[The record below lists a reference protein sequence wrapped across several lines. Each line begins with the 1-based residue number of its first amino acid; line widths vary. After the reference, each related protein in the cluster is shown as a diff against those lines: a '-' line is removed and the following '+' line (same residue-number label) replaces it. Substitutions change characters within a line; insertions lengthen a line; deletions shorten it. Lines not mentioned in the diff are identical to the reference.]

1 MLTLETLRKSLGGKI
16 SNGQLLCPGPGHS
29 AKDES
34 LSIKLDP
41 GAPDGMLVHSF
52 ADDDPIV
59 CKDYIREKCGLPPF
73 KPKGNG
79 HVRRRTDEEI
89 ERALKAA
96 IMRPS
101 ASKSNVVARYDYTGE
116 AGVLLYQ
123 VERLEPKSF
132 RQRRPDGKGGWIY
145 NLGGVRRV
153 PYRWPEL
160 LEYPDGT
167 IFLCEGEKDADRI
180 ASLGHCATTATGGKW
195 ADECIKAL
203 ADRDVI
209 ILQDADNPGTA
220 KALKTATALHGTAKT
235 IRIVRLPGLT
245 GHSNNKDVSDWL
257 DADPHRAGK
266 LVDACFDV
274 PLWEPSGDRAGNETE
289 GKTEDST
296 EGKAEAKTAKREEAQ
311 AAPNPLI
318 FIDLTQWQNQHV
330 PERSWVV
337 RDRIPLNNVTLLSGE
352 GAVGKTILALQLC
365 VATPL
370 ARDWLKALPEPG
382 PVIAVCCEDDA
393 DELHRRL
400 DAIVRYYGVSFAD
413 LADLHLVSLAGH
425 DALLATP
432 RRDGL
437 LQPTGMFKQLSEA
450 ARDLKPKLILVDN
463 SADVF
468 GGNEN
473 DRAQVRQ
480 FIGMLHGLAMVANA
494 GALLT
499 SHPSL
504 TGISTGTGLSGST
517 AWNASVRS
525 RLYLKR
531 ATTAKDEEPD
541 PNLRVLEVMKNNH
554 GPIGETIML
563 RWEDGL
569 FLPVPASGSL
579 EKLAREQKLDEL
591 FLMLLGRCN
600 GQGRVVNDKKT
611 SNTYAPNRFVDEP
624 EAKADHVNKRE
635 LADAMERLFR
645 AGKIHVVPYGFPSRG
660 WTRLEHK

>member
-1 MLTLETLRKSLGGKI
+1 MLTLEALRKSLGGKI
-16 SNGQLLCPGPGHS
+16 TNGQLLCPGPGHS

-41 GAPDGMLVHSF
+41 GAPDGMVVYSF

-96 IMRPS
+96 IMRQPS
-101 ASKSNVVARYDYTGE
+101 ASKSNVVARYDYTDE
-116 AGVLLYQ
+116 AGALLYQ

-132 RQRRPDGKGGWIY
+132 RQRQPDRKGGWIY
-145 NLGGVRRV
+145 NLGGVRPV

-167 IFLCEGEKDADRI
+167 IFLCEGEKDADRV
-180 ASLGHCATTATGGKW
+180 ASLGHCATTAAGGKW
-195 ADECIKAL
+195 ANECIRAL

-209 ILQDADNPGTA
+209 ILQDADSAGTA

-245 GHSNNKDVSDWL
+245 GHPNNKDVSDWL
-257 DADPHRAGK
+257 DTDPRRAEK
-266 LVDACFDV
+266 LVDVCFDV
-274 PLWEPSGDRAGNETE
+274 PLWEPTGDKTENETE
-289 GKTEDST
+289 GKTEHST
-296 EGKAEAKTAKREEAQ
+296 EAKTAKPDEA
-311 AAPNPLI
+311 ANPLV
-318 FIDLTQWQNQHV
+318 FIDFTAWQNQPV

-337 RDRIPLNNVTLLSGE
+337 RDRIPLNNVTLFSGE
-352 GAVGKTILALQLC
+352 GAVGKTIVSLQLA
-365 VATPL
+365 VATVL
-370 ARDWLKALPEPG
+370 GRDWLKALPEPG
-382 PVIAVCCEDDA
+382 PIIAVCCEDDT

-400 DAIVRYYGVSFAD
+400 DAILRHYQASFTD
-413 LADLHLVSLAGH
+413 LADLHLISLAGD

-437 LQPTGMFKQLSEA
+437 LQPTGLFKQLGEA
-450 ARDLKPKLILVDN
+450 ARDLKPKLILIDN

-480 FIGMLHGLAMVANA
+480 FIGMLRGLAMVSNA
-494 GALLT
+494 GAMLT

-504 TGISTGTGLSGST
+504 TGITTGTGLSGST

-541 PNLRVLEVMKNNH
+541 PNVRVLEVMKNNY
-554 GPIGETIML
+554 GPVGETITL
-563 RWEDGL
+563 HWKDGL
-569 FLPVPASGSL
+569 FLPTPAPESL
-579 EKLAREQKLDEL
+579 EKLAREQKVDGL
-591 FLMLLGRCN
+591 FLVLLDRWKE
-600 GQGRVVNDKKT
+600 QGRNVSDKPKA
-611 SNTYAPNRFVDEP
+611 NTYAPGRFAEEP
-624 EAKADHVNKRE
+624 EAKADHVSKRE
-635 LADAMERLFR
+635 LTEAIERLFR
-645 AGKIHVVPYGFPSRG
+645 ASKIRSEPYGPPSRG
-660 WTRLEHK
+660 WLRLTHT